1 MNIIEKI
8 KEFFRK
14 KEYIEIQDFDLKKYD
29 VRFKE
34 IDEEKLIDISSY
46 IKKHLKNS
54 NNLKVDETLNENESQ
69 EFKKFDNLIS
79 KIDQILR
86 DDFNETFSQSE
97 KMSWEFCYFI
107 ENKNGYIFIN
117 NSLTKTDQTIGNV
130 IYSLAI
136 IRKFNNSYFL
146 WDLNE

>member
-46 IKKHLKNS
+46 LKKHLKNS
-54 NNLKVDETLNENESQ
+54 NNLKVDGTLNENESQ

-86 DDFNETFSQSE
+86 DDFKETFSQSE

-107 ENKNGYIFIN
+107 ENKNGNIFIN
-117 NSLTKTDQTIGNV
+117 NSLTKSDQTIGNV
-130 IYSLAI
+130 VYSLAI

-146 WDLNE
+146 WELNE